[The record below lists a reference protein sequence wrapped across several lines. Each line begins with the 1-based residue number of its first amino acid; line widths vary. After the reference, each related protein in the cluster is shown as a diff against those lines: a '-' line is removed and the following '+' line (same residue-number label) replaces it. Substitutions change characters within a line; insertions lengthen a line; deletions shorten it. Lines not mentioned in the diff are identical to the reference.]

1 VGRRPQLEAGPAEGR
16 PPFAERPAAHRQGA
30 RQPAVLEPTV
40 ERLLHAYRPR
50 GRRLSPARYGSMAMA
65 SKPETEDPRQAMQ
78 QRSPSPA
85 ARRQPLCRRDVRRVE
100 EIRSG
105 LLLPRD
111 RRSVAAPPRPRRRD
125 VFRYAPQAARRRM
138 QTRCFHRP
146 AASAAE
152 ILHCAFQ
159 SAVRANRLSSDAPKG
174 CKRSQNGLPCTAH
187 QRCDQVRALPMPPH
201 RDVIAGGRGMGL
213 VVLEYG
219 YRLDAASANRAVQ
232 AL

>member
-1 VGRRPQLEAGPAEGR
+1 MGRRPQLEAGPAEGR

-30 RQPAVLEPTV
+30 RQPAVLEPTL
-40 ERLLHAYRPR
+40 ERLRHAYRPR
-50 GRRLSPARYGSMAMA
+50 GPRLSPARYGSMAMA

-100 EIRSG
+100 KITSG
-105 LLLPRD
+105 LLLPRDLPRD
-111 RRSVAAPPRPRRRD
+111 RRSVAALPRPRRRD
-125 VFRYAPQAARRRM
+125 VFRYAPQAARRRT

-159 SAVRANRLSSDAPKG
+159 SAVGQIDCHPTP
-174 CKRSQNGLPCTAH
+174 Q
-187 QRCDQVRALPMPPH
+187 
-201 RDVIAGGRGMGL
+201 RDVSDRKKD
-213 VVLEYG
+213 Y
-219 YRLDAASANRAVQ
+219 RAVHIKGVIK
-232 AL
+232 

>member
-1 VGRRPQLEAGPAEGR
+1 MGRKPQLEAGPAEGR

-50 GRRLSPARYGSMAMA
+50 EREGPRQPAVLEPTVERLLHAYRPRRHRLSPARYGSMAMA
-65 SKPETEDPRQAMQ
+65 SKPETEDPRQPMQ

-85 ARRQPLCRRDVRRVE
+85 ARRQPLCRRDVRRAE
-100 EIRSG
+100 KIRSG

-111 RRSVAAPPRPRRRD
+111 LPRDRRPVTAPPRPRRRD
-125 VFRYAPQAARRRM
+125 VFRYAPQAARRRT

-159 SAVRANRLSSDAPKG
+159 SAVGANRL
-174 CKRSQNGLPCTAH
+174 
-187 QRCDQVRALPMPPH
+187 
-201 RDVIAGGRGMGL
+201 
-213 VVLEYG
+213 
-219 YRLDAASANRAVQ
+219 
-232 AL
+232 